1 MKVSRLAIVIPAYN
15 EAATIST
22 VVANALSLGDVIV
35 VNDGSRDST
44 ADRARAAGAKVVNLG
59 GNTGY
64 EGALNSGVQSAVDQ
78 DYDFVL
84 TMDADGQ
91 HSIES
96 AQVLL
101 NVLGSADI
109 GIGTRQKKQ
118 RAAEWIAGW
127 IGGILWGVADPY
139 SGLKIYRL
147 KSCKAF
153 MPFDSRCLVGGEM
166 FVRAHRAGLKIVTVP
181 IETEGRTDAPRFDSS
196 WRANCRLSRA
206 TVLLAAITW
215 GVLR

>member
-1 MKVSRLAIVIPAYN
+1 MSVYRLAIVIPAFN
-15 EAATIST
+15 EAATITT
-22 VVANALSLGDVIV
+22 VVANALTLGDVIV

-44 ADRARAAGAKVVNLG
+44 AERARAAGAQVVNLG

-64 EGALNSGVQSAVDQ
+64 EGALTSGVQSAIDQ
-78 DYDFVL
+78 EYDFVL

-91 HSIES
+91 HRVES
-96 AQVLL
+96 ARMLL

-109 GIGTRQKKQ
+109 GIGTRRKKQ

-127 IGGILWGVADPY
+127 IGGFLWGVADPY
-139 SGLKIYRL
+139 SGLKLYRL
-147 KSCKAF
+147 KSCKALV
-153 MPFDSRCLVGGEM
+153 PFDSRCLVGGEM
-166 FVRAHRAGLKIVTVP
+166 FVRAHRVGLQIVTAP
-181 IETEGRTDAPRFDSS
+181 IETEDRTDAPRFDSN
-196 WRANCRLSRA
+196 WRANYRLIRA